1 MGLYHGT
8 NEMEFLRMVPSI
20 DCNAKY
26 KIGLKQWNVVSFLL
40 FPFLSFRPFF
50 FCCINNATQR
60 LENANNAL
68 YQWALPQLS
77 CFETESCVLPRFF
90 SNLLSIQGQPLTPD
104 LLIPA
109 SLVAGIQS
117 CTAMPGF
124 MQWWGTEPWAYVPPE
139 WVIFQALIRYFRW
152 PRENMKAT
160 EGEKLSLVL
169 PSCEPWMLQ
178 LWLTK
183 QAGIPVS

>member
-1 MGLYHGT
+1 M
-8 NEMEFLRMVPSI
+8 LRCV
-20 DCNAKY
+20 C
-26 KIGLKQWNVVSFLL
+26 VCVCT
-40 FPFLSFRPFF
+40 
-50 FCCINNATQR
+50 CCTCV
-60 LENANNAL
+60 
-68 YQWALPQLS
+68 

-117 CTAMPGF
+117 CTAMPSF

-160 EGEKLSLVL
+160 EGDAHSMCTYITLLLRDLSIHGFWYPHGSL
-169 PSCEPWMLQ
+169 
-178 LWLTK
+178 
-183 QAGIPVS
+183 GPVPYGYYGPFIYVTSGSHTQSL